1 MSQREARTRAGAHF
15 TSPPDAPARGGMPQ
29 GVSIMVWCKW
39 CSKDATCP
47 SRREG
52 PTVCPDFKSAD
63 GVTWFHTLEDMPPV
77 PDEGGSG
84 APP

>member
-1 MSQREARTRAGAHF
+1 
-15 TSPPDAPARGGMPQ
+15 
-29 GVSIMVWCKW
+29 MVWCKW